1 MLICR
6 FSIQDHHDLKLYRLS
21 STIKNFVEIKKT
33 DSLAC
38 IGNDQNAQCGGCFGF
53 SNVLFWLQK
62 ANASTLDRRQMK
74 IYLNFTNQTT
84 FILFVFLSSSF
95 WNCITQGS
103 HSYCHNAVSDQI
115 STYASCS
122 MHLLN
127 LIHLPAQSAWKKT
140 LKIWAVKRAYLRR
153 FVFFDFSNSVCI
165 LWQVV
170 RFQSE
175 QEQDT
180 SLDPKSRLWKG
191 AISLSDSGT
200 MPRLSSC
207 PLPPP
212 LKGIGLGTWGLN
224 VAHLVII
231 ITRAQCKV

>member
-103 HSYCHNAVSDQI
+103 HSYCYNAVSDQI
-115 STYASCS
+115 YTSASFLAS
-122 MHLLN
+122 
-127 LIHLPAQSAWKKT
+127 SK
-140 LKIWAVKRAYLRR
+140 
-153 FVFFDFSNSVCI
+153 
-165 LWQVV
+165 
-170 RFQSE
+170 
-175 QEQDT
+175 
-180 SLDPKSRLWKG
+180 LDPPPSSISMEKNLENMGRQRSIFASFCFLW
-191 AISLSDSGT
+191 L
-200 MPRLSSC
+200 
-207 PLPPP
+207 
-212 LKGIGLGTWGLN
+212 
-224 VAHLVII
+224 
-231 ITRAQCKV
+231 

>member
-1 MLICR
+1 MSSCLHSRNVSYISDIFSFALIFTPSWKYIMLICR

-74 IYLNFTNQTT
+74 TYLNFTNQTT

-103 HSYCHNAVSDQI
+103 HSYCYNAVFDQI
-115 STYASCS
+115 YTSASFLASSKLDPPPSSIS
-122 MHLLN
+122 MEKK
-127 LIHLPAQSAWKKT
+127 PWKYGSSKEHICIVLFSLT
-140 LKIWAVKRAYLRR
+140 LATQ
-153 FVFFDFSNSVCI
+153 FVFCDKLCDFN
-165 LWQVV
+165 LNKN
-170 RFQSE
+170 R
-175 QEQDT
+175 T
-180 SLDPKSRLWKG
+180 
-191 AISLSDSGT
+191 
-200 MPRLSSC
+200 
-207 PLPPP
+207 PL
-212 LKGIGLGTWGLN
+212 
-224 VAHLVII
+224 
-231 ITRAQCKV
+231 